1 MVQGGQAQRGV
12 RGGTGSRYL
21 KEPFECTQEHRFEAT
36 ERIMELQFATVER
49 RLERIEAMIL
59 GVEKRL
65 WMTVFGVVA
74 VILSQ
79 AVQSILEFGPK

>member
-1 MVQGGQAQRGV
+1 MAGP
-12 RGGTGSRYL
+12 GSRYL
-21 KEPFECTQEHRFEAT
+21 KEPFECAHQHRFEAT
-36 ERIMELQFATVER
+36 ERIMALQFETVEK

-65 WMTVFGVVA
+65 WMTVFGVVG

-79 AVQSILEFGPK
+79 AVQSLIEFGPQ

>member
-1 MVQGGQAQRGV
+1 M
-12 RGGTGSRYL
+12 
-21 KEPFECTQEHRFEAT
+21 KEPFECAHEHRFEAT
-36 ERIMELQFATVER
+36 EKIMALQFETVDR

-65 WMTVFGVVA
+65 WMTVFGVVG

-79 AVQSILEFGPK
+79 AAQSVLEFGAR

>member
-1 MVQGGQAQRGV
+1 VAGPGA
-12 RGGTGSRYL
+12 GSRYL
-21 KEPFECTQEHRFEAT
+21 KEPFECGHEHRFEAT
-36 ERIMELQFATVER
+36 EKIMDVQFAAMER

-65 WMTVFGVVA
+65 WMTVFGVVG

-79 AVQSILEFGPK
+79 AVQSILQYSPK

>member
-1 MVQGGQAQRGV
+1 MAGV
-12 RGGTGSRYL
+12 GSRYL
-21 KEPFECTQEHRFEAT
+21 KEPFECAHEHRIIAT
-36 ERIMELQFATVER
+36 EKIMALQFETVEK

-65 WMTVFGVVA
+65 WMTVFGVVG

-79 AVQSILEFGPK
+79 AVQSVLELGPK

>member
-1 MVQGGQAQRGV
+1 MA
-12 RGGTGSRYL
+12 
-21 KEPFECTQEHRFEAT
+21 
-36 ERIMELQFATVER
+36 LQFETVDR

-65 WMTVFGVVA
+65 WMTVFGVVG

-79 AVQSILEFGPK
+79 AAQSALEFGAR

>member
-1 MVQGGQAQRGV
+1 M
-12 RGGTGSRYL
+12 GTGAAGSRYL
-21 KEPFECTQEHRFEAT
+21 KEPFDWVQEHRFEAT
-36 ERIMELQFATVER
+36 EKIMAVQFEAVDR

-65 WMTVFGVVA
+65 WMTVFGVVG

-79 AVQSILEFGPK
+79 AVQSILQFTPK

>member
-1 MVQGGQAQRGV
+1 MAGV
-12 RGGTGSRYL
+12 GSRYL
-21 KEPFECTQEHRFEAT
+21 KEPFECAHEHRIIAT
-36 ERIMELQFATVER
+36 EKIMALQFETVEK

-65 WMTVFGVVA
+65 WMTVFGVVG

-79 AVQSILEFGPK
+79 AVQSVLEFGPK